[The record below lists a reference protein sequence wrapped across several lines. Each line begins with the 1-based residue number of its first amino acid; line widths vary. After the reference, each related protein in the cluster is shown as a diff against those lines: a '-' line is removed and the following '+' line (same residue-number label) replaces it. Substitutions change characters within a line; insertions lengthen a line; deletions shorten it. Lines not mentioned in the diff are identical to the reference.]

1 MQASTVLHTFQD
13 FLAAAGL
20 SLDTLTPLQA
30 TETMIRFYKQIRTD
44 ECDIDSDAD
53 MLLFQWGV
61 YNWEAGE
68 FFEYNIT
75 RQLIYSET
83 VPPDPTIPDDEE
95 SEEEIFGQ
103 LSLTLK
109 SAPTPELRAITPGN
123 RWCHDLTELSEFARF
138 IADCEA
144 TKRQQQHAIIG
155 RELYFENPE

>member
-1 MQASTVLHTFQD
+1 MQASTALHTFQD

-30 TETMIRFYKQIRTD
+30 TDTMIQFYKQIRAD
-44 ECDIDSDAD
+44 ECDSDADAD

-61 YNWEAGE
+61 YNWGAGE

-75 RQLIYSET
+75 RQLIYTQT

-95 SEEEIFGQ
+95 SEQEILGQ

-109 SAPTPELRAITPGN
+109 SAPTSELRAITPGN
-123 RWCHDLTELSEFARF
+123 RWCHDVTELSEFTRF
-138 IADCEA
+138 IGDCEA
-144 TKRQQQHAIIG
+144 TKRLQQHAIIA
-155 RELYFENPE
+155 RELYFENAE